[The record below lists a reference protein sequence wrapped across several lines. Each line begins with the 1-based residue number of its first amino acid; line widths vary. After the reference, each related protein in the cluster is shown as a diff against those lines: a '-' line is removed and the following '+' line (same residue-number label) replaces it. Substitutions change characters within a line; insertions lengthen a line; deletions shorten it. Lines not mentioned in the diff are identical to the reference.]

1 MMQLSKLYTTNNDTL
16 ELPKYGK
23 ILIDGDYMQF
33 DRNDENYVY
42 GFIGKN
48 VRKYRKAKGLTQAK
62 LAEKAN
68 YSKQFISNIE
78 NNVHQTFS
86 IGTLWRLS
94 LILGVDMY
102 KLCIEEKKEQE
113 YEEMY

>member
-1 MMQLSKLYTTNNDTL
+1 
-16 ELPKYGK
+16 
-23 ILIDGDYMQF
+23 MQF
-33 DRNDENYVY
+33 DRKDENYVY

-48 VRKYRKAKGLTQAK
+48 VRKYRKAKGITQAK
-62 LAEKAN
+62 LAEETN

-86 IGTLWRLS
+86 IGTLWRIS

-102 KLCIEEKKEQE
+102 KLCIEEKKDDE

>member
-1 MMQLSKLYTTNNDTL
+1 
-16 ELPKYGK
+16 
-23 ILIDGDYMQF
+23 MQF
-33 DRNDENYVY
+33 DRKDENYVY

-48 VRKYRKAKGLTQAK
+48 IRKYRKAKGLTQAK
-62 LAEKAN
+62 LAEEAN

-94 LILGVDMY
+94 LVLGIDMY
-102 KLCIEEKKEQE
+102 KLCIEEKTENE